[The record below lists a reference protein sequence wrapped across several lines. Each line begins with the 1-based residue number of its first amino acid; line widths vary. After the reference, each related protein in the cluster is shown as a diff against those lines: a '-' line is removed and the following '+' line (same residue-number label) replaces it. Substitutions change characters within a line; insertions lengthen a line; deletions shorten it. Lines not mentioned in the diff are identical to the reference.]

1 MDLQTES
8 VYKDEMVKDPRRFMP
23 LFSENYSGLYR
34 FVARRIDDENTREQI
49 VRLVVLDAIGQMTT
63 SPKDVNFST
72 WLYKLAG
79 ERISSYA
86 KKGIGGMSGEIQSPI
101 FDASGINE
109 GIYDDEYKL
118 KQQAEAYFAI
128 LTYEEKEI
136 VRLKFFEELTDGEVM
151 YVMGFSAG
159 SVGKKIYQVLKRSYE
174 ILFGKVDEYAGV
186 YYGELYSFLS
196 RLKSIEKIPVPE
208 VFKLKLKAEVLNKL
222 EKMYSEQFGHTGAE
236 KTNSENVGF
245 EESTSG
251 RANVGSTDPAKAFV
265 YAAKGMSKEEV
276 ETITKEY
283 VADREAGKK
292 SSYVGVA
299 DNWKNP
305 EDVWAE
311 KFGGEKVAVA
321 QVAVE
326 QQVESVENIPVTYQS
341 NDEYADEIYD
351 TFVDKFY
358 NFWEKWK
365 VVFQVIFTGF
375 IAFSV
380 VLMTVIWLTEKPV
393 IIDTGVRFQVN
404 YKDGFSLDTDDQ
416 QERISIEKNLIA
428 KIAEGR
434 KISSADISKEDGSLR
449 VLLEDVDDTI
459 FDYVFDIKN
468 GNVFRVRSF
477 KEISN

>member
-1 MDLQTES
+1 
-8 VYKDEMVKDPRRFMP
+8 
-23 LFSENYSGLYR
+23 
-34 FVARRIDDENTREQI
+34 
-49 VRLVVLDAIGQMTT
+49 
-63 SPKDVNFST
+63 
-72 WLYKLAG
+72 
-79 ERISSYA
+79 
-86 KKGIGGMSGEIQSPI
+86 
-101 FDASGINE
+101 
-109 GIYDDEYKL
+109 
-118 KQQAEAYFAI
+118 
-128 LTYEEKEI
+128 
-136 VRLKFFEELTDGEVM
+136 
-151 YVMGFSAG
+151 
-159 SVGKKIYQVLKRSYE
+159 
-174 ILFGKVDEYAGV
+174 KVDEYAGV

-236 KTNSENVGF
+236 KTNSENVNF

-358 NFWEKWK
+358 NFWEKK
-365 VVFQVIFTGF
+365 DC
-375 IAFSV
+375 
-380 VLMTVIWLTEKPV
+380 LDPVIWL
-393 IIDTGVRFQVN
+393 
-404 YKDGFSLDTDDQ
+404 L
-416 QERISIEKNLIA
+416 
-428 KIAEGR
+428 
-434 KISSADISKEDGSLR
+434 
-449 VLLEDVDDTI
+449 
-459 FDYVFDIKN
+459 
-468 GNVFRVRSF
+468 
-477 KEISN
+477 